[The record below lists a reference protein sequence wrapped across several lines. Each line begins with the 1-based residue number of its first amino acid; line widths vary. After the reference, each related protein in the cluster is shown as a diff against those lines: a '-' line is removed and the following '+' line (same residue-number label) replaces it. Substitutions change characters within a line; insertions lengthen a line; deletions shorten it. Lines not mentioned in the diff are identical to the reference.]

1 MRNNFRLEVSLI
13 CSLLLL
19 GLAGSARAQDV
30 LIPAGTLLH
39 CTLDEPNL
47 SSATAAVGDP
57 VICHMR
63 SIQEFGHVVFPRG
76 TYLGGHIEATKE
88 PGHFVGKGYIKLQFD
103 RIGLPTSDLPVPSKI
118 IAAKG
123 FKVDKDG
130 DIKGHGH
137 ATRDVV
143 EWMFP
148 PLWPWKLIM
157 LPARGPRP
165 TLKGEEQITL
175 RLMDDVMVPRNLA
188 ATDYYPNRPPYFDAS
203 EPNLNHVPSYD
214 RVQPTSSN
222 APSGMGPIRP
232 VPRTPSAVSVATAT
246 PASYVTPSAPT
257 AAPAVAAAT
266 AEQPGDARLTMI
278 ALKSG
283 EIQGV
288 RSYRVDKGVLNYVL
302 PSGMGGSVYVSDI
315 DWRTTT
321 QVNSD
326 KHIAVPT
333 VATTVGSDAVN

>member
-1 MRNNFRLEVSLI
+1 MHRSVRLVVLCFGSLFFLA
-13 CSLLLL
+13 CS
-19 GLAGSARAQDV
+19 GSARAQDI

-39 CTLDEPNL
+39 CTLDEPGL
-47 SSATAAVGDP
+47 SSATVAVGDP
-57 VICHMR
+57 IICHMR

-76 TYLGGHIEATKE
+76 TYLGGHVEAEKE
-88 PGHFVGKGYIKLQFD
+88 PGHFVGKGYLKLQFD

-148 PLWPWKLIM
+148 PLWPWKLLM

-165 TLKGEEQITL
+165 TLKGEEQVTL

-188 ATDYYPNRPPYFDAS
+188 ATDFSRNRPPYPDAYQ
-203 EPNLNHVPSYD
+203 PNLSRVPSYD
-214 RVQPTSSN
+214 RI
-222 APSGMGPIRP
+222 APSSQSVPALREPIRP
-232 VPRTPSAVSVATAT
+232 VERAENAAGTLAT
-246 PASYVTPSAPT
+246 PAAYVSSPPRTVANAEDTT
-257 AAPAVAAAT
+257 A
-266 AEQPGDARLTMI
+266 QRLTVI

-283 EIQGV
+283 EVQSV
-288 RSYRVDKGVLNYVL
+288 RSYRIDHGVLNYVL
-302 PSGMGGSVYVSDI
+302 PSGLGGSVYVTEI
-315 DWRTTT
+315 DW
-321 QVNSD
+321 
-326 KHIAVPT
+326 P
-333 VATTVGSDAVN
+333 ATTRLTTDHKTPNVASQTAQISGALN